1 VESGVGPL
9 LLSSSPGLEVHGR
22 PHFTRHVV
30 SLARATSL
38 TSGALS
44 TPSPSYRS
52 SHPEPR
58 NRLEE
63 QTAPG
68 IVVCCKHAALPRK
81 MSISLS
87 KWMEEMARQSGSE
100 STTGATDQIEQTA
113 RTNAATRTP
122 QASFLLTSTTSTAL
136 YD

>member
-9 LLSSSPGLEVHGR
+9 PLDSSPGLEVHAK

-68 IVVCCKHAALPRK
+68 IVVGCGLYPERSGDATVVSHNPVRVSDRRPRP
-81 MSISLS
+81 
-87 KWMEEMARQSGSE
+87 
-100 STTGATDQIEQTA
+100 D
-113 RTNAATRTP
+113 
-122 QASFLLTSTTSTAL
+122 
-136 YD
+136 